1 MYGLYLRQI
10 PQTIPLILSSREDT
24 ITAQPKISGR
34 QEAAMAPIR
43 QAVVR
48 WMYNSDHWQFV
59 EGRHKI
65 RGF

>member
-1 MYGLYLRQI
+1 MYDSYLCQTSQI
-10 PQTIPLILSSREDT
+10 IPLILSSREDT
-24 ITAQPKISGR
+24 ITAQPEISGW
-34 QEAAMAPIR
+34 QEAAMATIR

-48 WMYNSDHWQFV
+48 WMYDPDHWQFV